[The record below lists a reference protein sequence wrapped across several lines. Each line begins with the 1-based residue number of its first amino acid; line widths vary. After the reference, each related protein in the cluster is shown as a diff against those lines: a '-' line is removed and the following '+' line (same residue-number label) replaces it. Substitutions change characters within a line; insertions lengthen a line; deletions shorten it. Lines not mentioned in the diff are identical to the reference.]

1 MEKLQL
7 TRDPILQQD
16 LEEIAGSDMIEWE
29 RFRGK
34 TILITG
40 ATGLIGSQASMA
52 LTLAGKL
59 RDLNLKVLALVRNR
73 KRRKRCWEAVWNRDW
88 SFS

>member
-34 TILITG
+34 TILIT
-40 ATGLIGSQASMA
+40 
-52 LTLAGKL
+52 
-59 RDLNLKVLALVRNR
+59 
-73 KRRKRCWEAVWNRDW
+73 
-88 SFS
+88 

>member
-59 RDLNLKVLALVRNR
+59 RGP
-73 KRRKRCWEAVWNRDW
+73 E
-88 SFS
+88 S